1 MVTIYY
7 LSATG
12 NSLYMARKL
21 EQLLIEP
28 VQLRSIA
35 QAMEAKDFKPSG
47 TVGFVL
53 PLHFFSLPLLAEDF
67 LQKLDL
73 SEAEYTFGIVTAG
86 FHYISDASH
95 ELSAR
100 VQQAGGSLEAFF
112 YVDMVSVYLPLND
125 LPAQPV
131 IDRRLQKAVQR
142 MEKIAGRIAGRQKVQ
157 VREIFAW
164 PSRFMHRLVQKQPEK
179 LDAEFLPGAACTGCG
194 LCERICP
201 KQNIHL
207 EDNRPQWQHH
217 CTQCLAC
224 LHACPQA
231 CIELGQRTKGRRR
244 YHHPEIAIK
253 DLL

>member
-1 MVTIYY
+1 
-7 LSATG
+7 
-12 NSLYMARKL
+12 
-21 EQLLIEP
+21 
-28 VQLRSIA
+28 
-35 QAMEAKDFKPSG
+35 
-47 TVGFVL
+47 
-53 PLHFFSLPLLAEDF
+53 
-67 LQKLDL
+67 
-73 SEAEYTFGIVTAG
+73 
-86 FHYISDASH
+86 
-95 ELSAR
+95 
-100 VQQAGGSLEAFF
+100 
-112 YVDMVSVYLPLND
+112 